1 MYMDRKDFG
10 YNLKNEVDK
19 LLDSCNITAKTKL
32 KEVDKDNGL
41 KYNAILVG
49 EDVSDAYIGVSIYY
63 DKYYDMYIEGDIS
76 LWEAAQEVC
85 RIYEMNIDKM
95 TDVNKDVLSIL
106 DWEYVKDRISF
117 VILNKELNRQ
127 YLEDI
132 PNRFPEGMDDLCLIY
147 NINLSGDMSLK
158 VNNNLL
164 DKWNISAME
173 LHEAAKKSTEKI
185 MQPTVREIQEVLK
198 EQLGELGEEMYRIMS
213 ELDNSITNVKLETY
227 VITSKNNMNGA
238 GAILLESVQE
248 KLKELSHGREFFIV
262 PSSKHE
268 MLAIPDNGIIKVDEI
283 KDMVQEVNFTEVR
296 DKDILSNNVYKY
308 NPVSK
313 EIKTLTNE
321 PIIGERQHRMS
332 R

>member
-10 YNLKNEVDK
+10 YSLKNEVDK
-19 LLDSCNITAKTKL
+19 LLVSCNITAKTKL
-32 KEVDKDNGL
+32 KEVGKDNGL

-49 EDVSDAYIGVSIYY
+49 EDISGAYIGVSIYY

-85 RIYEMNIDKM
+85 RIYEVHIDKM
-95 TDVNKDVLSIL
+95 PDVNRDVLSII

-117 VILNKELNRQ
+117 VLLNKELNRQ

-158 VNNNLL
+158 VNNDLL
-164 DKWNISAME
+164 DKWNISPME
-173 LHEAAKKSTEKI
+173 LHETAKKSTEKI

-198 EQLGELGEEMYRIMS
+198 EQLGEEMYRIMS
-213 ELDNSITNVKLETY
+213 ELDNSIINVKLETY
-227 VITSKNNMNGA
+227 VITSKNSMNGA

-248 KLKELSHGREFFIV
+248 RLKELSQGREFFIV

-268 MLAIPDNGIIKVDEI
+268 MLAIPDNGIIKAEEI

-296 DKDILSNNVYKY
+296 DEDILSNNVYKY
-308 NPVSK
+308 NPASK

-321 PIIGERQHRMS
+321 PVIGERQHRMS